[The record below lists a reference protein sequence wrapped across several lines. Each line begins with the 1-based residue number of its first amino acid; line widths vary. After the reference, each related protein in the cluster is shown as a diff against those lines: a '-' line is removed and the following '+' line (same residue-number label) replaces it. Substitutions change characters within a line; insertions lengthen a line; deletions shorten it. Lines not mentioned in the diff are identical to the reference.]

1 MYQILTYVE
10 DNFAKSAICSTE
22 LKNGEVVLVKG
33 LADSTLAKID
43 DIGVEGECY
52 EVGDLEDDA
61 NKILAMVASDGHRYE
76 KETSYN
82 FGDYAN
88 TPSGEAVRIYFLHK
102 GMVVSIEKSLIDGT
116 VAKGDQLTVKAGS
129 HNLKKY
135 TAPVAS
141 EAGTGE
147 ADAKRIVGEV
157 IGTSNLMGKDM
168 VQILF
173 Y

>member
-10 DNFAKSAICSTE
+10 DNFVKSAICSTE
-22 LKNGEVVLVKG
+22 LKNGEVVLVEG
-33 LADSTLAKID
+33 LADSTLAKIGN
-43 DIGVEGECY
+43 IGVDGECY
-52 EVGDLEDDA
+52 KVGDLKDDA
-61 NKILAMVASDGHRYE
+61 NRILAMVASDGHRYE

-82 FGDYAN
+82 FGDYAD
-88 TPSGEAVRIYFLHK
+88 TPAGEPVRVYFLHK

-116 VAKGDQLTVKAGS
+116 VAVGDQLTVKADS

-135 TAPVAS
+135 TAPTS
-141 EAGTGE
+141 TEAG
-147 ADAKRIVGEV
+147 AKRIVGEV
-157 IGTSNLMGKDM
+157 IGTSKLMGKDM

>member
-10 DNFAKSAICSTE
+10 DNFVKSAICSSE

-43 DIGVEGECY
+43 NIGVEGECY
-52 EVGDLEDDA
+52 EVTDLEDDA

-88 TPSGEAVRIYFLHK
+88 TPAGEAVRIYFLHK
-102 GMVVSIEKSLIDGT
+102 GMVVAIEKTLIDGT

-135 TAPVAS
+135 TAPGGS
-141 EAGTGE
+141 EAG
-147 ADAKRIVGEV
+147 AKRIVGEV
-157 IGTSNLMGKDM
+157 IGTSKLMGKDM

>member
-10 DNFAKSAICSTE
+10 DNFTKSAICSTE

-33 LADSTLAKID
+33 LADSTLAKIGN
-43 DIGVEGECY
+43 IGVDGECY

-76 KETSYN
+76 NETAYN

-88 TPSGEAVRIYFLHK
+88 TPAGEPVRVYFLHK
-102 GMVVSIEKSLIDGT
+102 GMVVSIEKSLIADE
-116 VAKGDQLTVKAGS
+116 VVKGDQLTVKADS

-135 TAPVAS
+135 TAPSGS
-141 EAGTGE
+141 EAG
-147 ADAKRIVGEV
+147 AKRIVGEV
-157 IGTSNLMGKDM
+157 IGTPKLMGKDM

>member
-10 DNFAKSAICSTE
+10 DNFTKSAICSTE

-33 LADSTLAKID
+33 LADSTLAKIG
-43 DIGVEGECY
+43 DIGVDGECY

-76 KETSYN
+76 NETAYN

-88 TPSGEAVRIYFLHK
+88 TPAGEPVRIYFLHK
-102 GMVVSIEKSLIDGT
+102 GMVVSIEKSLIADE
-116 VAKGDQLTVKAGS
+116 VAKGDQLSPKADT
-129 HNLKKY
+129 HQLAK
-135 TAPVAS
+135 T
-141 EAGTGE
+141 AGTE
-147 ADAKRIVGEV
+147 KRIVGEV
-157 IGTSNLMGKDM
+157 IGTSKLMGKDM